1 MRFTEANVRAHQ
13 PPGNKQNYT
22 LWDENLPGFGFRVQA
37 GGKKVY
43 YAKYRMGTKQRW
55 IKIGP
60 TDKISLSAATKQAR
74 SIFESVANNID
85 PANTKAKATAAAVQT
100 FGSTIDAFV
109 EQLRTDKR
117 SLAHV
122 KRAAAYL
129 ENYFRGLHTIA
140 LASIDRAT
148 VSRELNLLKK
158 RGPVA
163 ANRARATLS
172 AFFNWSIANGLCEH
186 NPVEKTNKNQEQSRD
201 RVLTARE
208 LKTVWCNVDDN
219 DYGKIVKLLALTGQ
233 RRDEIARLT
242 WDEVNFDEKQI
253 ELPGSRTKNKR
264 PHIIPMSPAVI
275 ALLKSV
281 DRGGKDVFSKRNN
294 WQIDKDNLDKKLD
307 MPHWVLHDLRRTC
320 STNMGEQLSIP
331 PHVVEAVLNHVS
343 GSKAGVAGVYNKA
356 MYLKEKR
363 EALNKYADYIHMIVK

>member
-1 MRFTEANVRAHQ
+1 VRFTEASVRAYQ
-13 PPGNKQNYT
+13 PPGNKPNYT
-22 LWDENLPGFGFRVQA
+22 LWDENIPGFGFRVQA

-60 TDKISLSAATKQAR
+60 ADKISLNAATRQAKT
-74 SIFESVANNID
+74 IFESVANNIE
-85 PANTKAKATAAAVQT
+85 PANTKAKASAAAVQT
-100 FGSTIDAFV
+100 FGSAIDGFL
-109 EQLRTDKR
+109 EQLGTDKR
-117 SLAHV
+117 SPAHI
-122 KRAAAYL
+122 RRTEAYL
-129 ENYFRGLHTIA
+129 KNYFRVLHTIA

-148 VSRELNLLKK
+148 VSRELNLINK
-158 RGPVA
+158 RGPTA

-186 NPVEKTNKNQEQSRD
+186 NPVEKTNKNQEKSRD

-208 LKTVWCNVDDN
+208 LKTIWSSVDDN

-242 WDEVNFDEKQI
+242 WNEINFEEKQI
-253 ELPGSRTKNKR
+253 ELPGIRTKNRR
-264 PHIIPMSPAVI
+264 PHIVPLSPP
-275 ALLKSV
+275 ALAILKSV
-281 DRGGKDVFSKRNN
+281 DRNRKDVFSKRNN
-294 WQIDKDNLDKKLD
+294 WQIDKDSLDKMLD

-331 PHVVEAVLNHVS
+331 PHVVEAVLNHIS
-343 GSKAGVAGVYNKA
+343 GSKGGVAGVYNKA
-356 MYLKEKR
+356 TYLKEKR
-363 EALNKYADYIHMIVK
+363 DALNRYSDYMLTIVN

>member
-1 MRFTEANVRAHQ
+1 VKFTEANVRAYKH
-13 PPGNKQNYT
+13 PDNKPNYT
-22 LWDENLPGFGFRVQA
+22 LWDKSLPGFGFRVQA

-55 IKIGP
+55 FKIGP
-60 TDKISLSAATKQAR
+60 TDKISLSAASKQAK

-85 PANTKAKATAAAVQT
+85 PANTKAKATAAAAQT
-100 FGSTIDAFV
+100 FGSVIDGYL
-109 EQLRTDKR
+109 EQLETDKR
-117 SLAHV
+117 SVAHIRRT
-122 KRAAAYL
+122 KSYL
-129 ENYFRGLHTIA
+129 DGYFKALHTIA

-148 VSRELNLLKK
+148 VSRELNLINK
-158 RGPVA
+158 RGPTA

-208 LKTVWCNVDDN
+208 LKTIWSKVDDS
-219 DYGKIVKLLALTGQ
+219 DYGKIVKLLTLTGQ

-242 WDEVNFDEKQI
+242 WSEVNFDEKQI
-253 ELPGSRTKNKR
+253 ELPGSRTKNRR
-264 PHIIPMSPAVI
+264 PHLIPLSSPALI
-275 ALLKSV
+275 ILKSI
-281 DRGGKDVFSKRNN
+281 DRDGKGVFSKRNN
-294 WQIDKDNLDKKLD
+294 WQIDKDSLDKKLD

-356 MYLKEKR
+356 TYLKEKR
-363 EALNKYADYIHMIVK
+363 EALNKYADYIHTIVN